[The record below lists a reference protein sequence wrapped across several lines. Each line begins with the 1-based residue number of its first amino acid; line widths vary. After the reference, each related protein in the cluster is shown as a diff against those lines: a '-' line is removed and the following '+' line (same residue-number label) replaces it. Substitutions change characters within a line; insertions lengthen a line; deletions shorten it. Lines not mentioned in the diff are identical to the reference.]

1 MRVPK
6 RCRRRVVGGGA
17 QEPIEA
23 PRHFETLFLVDEILS
38 WIAASRAPQR
48 MRVKETLLRRFFNR
62 GGSFGYVARCPASG
76 LAYVWAGV

>member
-38 WIAASRAPQR
+38 WIAASRVPQR
-48 MRVKETLLRRFFNR
+48 MRVKETLR
-62 GGSFGYVARCPASG
+62 
-76 LAYVWAGV
+76 